1 MNNKYDIAIIGTGP
15 AGLEAAITAKIRNK
29 NILLLGSDNGTKK
42 VSKAHEFQNY
52 LGLPNIEGSELNKKF
67 LDHAESM
74 GIQITNGRVN
84 SILAS
89 NSGFS
94 IQVGN
99 DFYESRTVILATG
112 VTFDKPYIGEEEFLG
127 KGVSYCATCDGNFYK
142 NKNIAVICNTK
153 SEENEVKFLSSLVS
167 NLYYFPSYKDIS
179 EFDSNVKIINEVPK
193 EIQGTMKV
201 NKLITDNNE
210 YPIDGVFIL
219 RDAISP
225 KNLVPGLAVDNE
237 RVIVDRGMA
246 TNIPG
251 LFACGDIV
259 GKPYQAIK
267 SAGEGNVAALSAV
280 EYMER

>member
-179 EFDSNVKIINEVPK
+179 EFASNVKIINEVPK

-237 RVIVDRGMA
+237 RVIVDRGMT